1 MKNQIPIKLKSVTS
15 SMADRC
21 SAMRLLLMACVALL
35 HVALAAATAQGQM
48 LLTQTTWG
56 GVGSDVAEGVASAA
70 DGSSYVVGI
79 TDSFTRDPF
88 GNPSPKIFVVKF
100 GPDGSLS
107 WQRIWNGTTIGG
119 LGRPDVAVSADGSV
133 YVTGIT
139 ANNGNDAVLLKFD
152 ASGTLLWE
160 RIWGGAAS
168 DAGLAVATAAD
179 GSVYITRTATS
190 FGPSSNGLFVV
201 KFDSAGNLVWQ
212 RISDG
217 AEGNAVA
224 VASDGSVYAAGT
236 TPRPNQIGNFDIVAL
251 KITAAGSLVW
261 QRTYSAGEV
270 VDPRGRM
277 AAGSDGS
284 IVMVGAIQTVSR
296 RTSDIA
302 ALVVKLTADGALVF
316 DKQFDGRGSETGQ
329 GVTVAPDNTIYVAGT
344 TTTFGAGDQDAFV
357 LHVQPTG
364 KKILDAFTWGVTGF
378 ETGAGVA
385 VNGGTLMLAATTTT
399 APPYS
404 FLAANARLSAP
415 RGTLA
420 VADGVLADVAGVVAD
435 PAAGATTPD
444 GSTTFSGNFEAALV
458 RTAR

>member
-1 MKNQIPIKLKSVTS
+1 MKNQIPIELKSVTS

-56 GVGSDVAEGVASAA
+56 GVGS
-70 DGSSYVVGI
+70 
-79 TDSFTRDPF
+79 
-88 GNPSPKIFVVKF
+88 
-100 GPDGSLS
+100 
-107 WQRIWNGTTIGG
+107 
-119 LGRPDVAVSADGSV
+119 DVAVSADGSV

-251 KITAAGSLVW
+251 
-261 QRTYSAGEV
+261 
-270 VDPRGRM
+270 
-277 AAGSDGS
+277 
-284 IVMVGAIQTVSR
+284 
-296 RTSDIA
+296 
-302 ALVVKLTADGALVF
+302 
-316 DKQFDGRGSETGQ
+316 
-329 GVTVAPDNTIYVAGT
+329 
-344 TTTFGAGDQDAFV
+344 
-357 LHVQPTG
+357 
-364 KKILDAFTWGVTGF
+364 
-378 ETGAGVA
+378 
-385 VNGGTLMLAATTTT
+385 
-399 APPYS
+399 
-404 FLAANARLSAP
+404 
-415 RGTLA
+415 
-420 VADGVLADVAGVVAD
+420 
-435 PAAGATTPD
+435 
-444 GSTTFSGNFEAALV
+444 
-458 RTAR
+458 